1 MAGAELSNDA
11 LVDTGEVNTDNLIVN
26 NSAFEAARLA
36 VEDLRLNMDR
46 PTGIPRDPC
55 DINFLKGIRSAHK
68 IDILKQ
74 CDDIEQH
81 IIERG
86 SKSALVTL
94 RSMLVS
100 KLEAVTEAHIRYA
113 AAEGLSFTAQQ
124 KAYSE
129 FVGKLEIRARQVNL
143 QVNNYLQARDEE
155 CVSESGDGEQQQPGD
170 AKHQGYADLI
180 DETRR
185 RRRVLEQHLAH
196 QSAAVDYG
204 QKFETPSRRKVGF
217 D

>member
-1 MAGAELSNDA
+1 MVSISSDSLFRSFSETVTVDDQVFIMAGAELPNDA

-86 SKSALVTL
+86 SKSALVAL

-129 FVGKLEIRARQVNL
+129 FVGKLE
-143 QVNNYLQARDEE
+143 
-155 CVSESGDGEQQQPGD
+155 
-170 AKHQGYADLI
+170 
-180 DETRR
+180 
-185 RRRVLEQHLAH
+185 
-196 QSAAVDYG
+196 
-204 QKFETPSRRKVGF
+204 RKLGKLTF
-217 D
+217 K